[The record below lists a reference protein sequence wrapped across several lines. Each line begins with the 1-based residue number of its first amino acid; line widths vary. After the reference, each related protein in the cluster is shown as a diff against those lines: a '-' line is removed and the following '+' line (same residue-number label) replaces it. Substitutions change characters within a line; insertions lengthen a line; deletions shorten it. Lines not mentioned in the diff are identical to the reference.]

1 MDELVSSLALGV
13 LLAFLAFAGLYRFTR
28 LKGKQVAIIV
38 ALGVLALYLPYAIL
52 AWPGADVVALHLAL
66 YLITPYGLGIITH
79 HWELRAGER
88 SGRWFHWAPATI
100 VMFFITIA
108 VVDAIIISL
117 ADRGMPA
124 QWAARLLPE
133 PKSGGQVSSFF
144 PGTVYHDFQEK
155 EELYNQYLEQL
166 EAQRRRGW
174 QVRRGWLSPPVAA
187 TPAPF
192 QVEVRDKAGAP
203 VVGASVRV
211 EFLRPSDRRQDRSV
225 TLPAVDA
232 GRYRADVTLPQP
244 GMWDVLIHIRRGE
257 DLHEVRGTTSVQAAA
272 DS

>member
-1 MDELVSSLALGV
+1 MDELVFSLAVGV
-13 LLAFLAFAGLYRFTR
+13 LAAFLAFVALYRFTR
-28 LKGKQVAIIV
+28 LKGKQVAVIV
-38 ALGVLALYLPYAIL
+38 ALGVLAVYLPYAVL

-79 HWELRAGER
+79 HWELRAGEPR
-88 SGRWFHWAPATI
+88 GRWFHWAPATI
-100 VMFFITIA
+100 VTFFITIA
-108 VVDAIIISL
+108 VVDAVIITL

-133 PKSGGQVSSFF
+133 PKGGGQVSSFF

-174 QVRRGWLSPPVAA
+174 QVRRGWLRPPAA
-187 TPAPF
+187 DVPTPF
-192 QVEVRDKAGAP
+192 QVEVRDKTGAP
-203 VVGASVRV
+203 VVGATVTV
-211 EFLRPSDRRQDRSV
+211 EFLRPSDHRQDRSII
-225 TLPAVDA
+225 LPAVDA
-232 GRYRADVTLPQP
+232 GRYRADVALPLP
-244 GMWDVLIHIRRGE
+244 GMWHVLIHIRRGD
-257 DLHEVRGTTSVQAAA
+257 DLHEVRGITSLRAA